1 MAAGTFMVFTADR
14 VTGCSEYQQNHGYA
28 VWSGSAWKVQYQS
41 NGCPKLF
48 TSAQAAFPFH
58 SGGVKYRLYY
68 GDPSISEGRANSNLP
83 FLGPK
88 KLIYADG
95 RATGDPAIVDFED
108 WEAQSSARDVVF
120 LWPNGGQLDARAEG
134 YIDDYHFLTPTGS
147 LDLQVMYITITDGA
161 IAPIAVTATLRNP

>member
-1 MAAGTFMVFTADR
+1 LWD
-14 VTGCSEYQQNHGYA
+14 
-28 VWSGSAWKVQYQS
+28 GSAWKVQYQG

-68 GDPSISEGRANSNLP
+68 GDPSITDGRASSNLP

-95 RATGDPAIVDFED
+95 AVTGDPAAVDFED
-108 WEAQSSARDVVF
+108 WEAQASARDVVF
-120 LWPNGGQLDARAEG
+120 LWPNGGELDARAEG
-134 YIDDYHFLTPTGS
+134 YIDDYHFLTPTGT

-161 IAPIAVTATLRNP
+161 IAPISVTAILQNP